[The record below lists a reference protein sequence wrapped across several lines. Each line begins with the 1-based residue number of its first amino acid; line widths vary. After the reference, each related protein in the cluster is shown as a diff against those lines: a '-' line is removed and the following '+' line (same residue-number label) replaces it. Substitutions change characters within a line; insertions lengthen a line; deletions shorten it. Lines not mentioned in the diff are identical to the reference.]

1 MSWIFLIPRLH
12 HTTDRPTKQQRHNI
26 TRFPNSENQKT
37 QARENIRDTGRIL
50 ISVQPKSSGISSSF
64 FFFSPRH
71 NHLLFFALNLKNNK
85 MCTLVPFFKNY
96 YYCYRLCS
104 TVRNLVGQQSSP
116 AVCQNLFCF
125 IFILSRMWDAI
136 NKRKRDF
143 ASLSFSLCPRNLQ
156 LCHMQQQQIN
166 RIKSFS
172 YIHIMKGGRGH
183 LLL

>member
-85 MCTLVPFFKNY
+85 MCTLVPFLKNY

-116 AVCQNLFCF
+116 AVCQNLFF
-125 IFILSRMWDAI
+125 FFYFLTNVGRYKQKKERFRESLIQFMSKKFATVPHAAAA
-136 NKRKRDF
+136 NK
-143 ASLSFSLCPRNLQ
+143 SN
-156 LCHMQQQQIN
+156 
-166 RIKSFS
+166 
-172 YIHIMKGGRGH
+172 
-183 LLL
+183 